1 MSKQLM
7 QTSVFQ
13 THFLNRLIGK
23 CFMPQVPTKEKILFP
38 ILAVVLWQVSSSAG
52 MLPAGK
58 MPSPLQIIAAVQELT
73 VQGLPQGSRLLFHC
87 LYSLERVGLGF
98 VIALIAAI
106 PLGILCGW
114 SRLLRDM
121 LTPFFETLRPIP
133 PLAWIP
139 LAILWFGIGLRS
151 ATFIIFLGCFFP
163 ILLSTMSGVLSVDPV
178 LISAA
183 KTLGATYRQIFYK
196 VLLPGAMPSIFT
208 GLRIGLGIG
217 WMTLVAAEF
226 TGVKSGYG
234 LGYMIMTARDIQRPD
249 LVIAGMG
256 IIGLTGFLLDTVLRW
271 FETRAILWR

>member
-1 MSKQLM
+1 M
-7 QTSVFQ
+7 QPFRLKGKVVFP
-13 THFLNRLIGK
+13 L
-23 CFMPQVPTKEKILFP
+23 
-38 ILAVVLWQVSSSAG
+38 LAVMLWQVFSAAG
-52 MLPAGK
+52 LLPAGK
-58 MPSPLQIIAAVQELT
+58 LPSPVQIIAAVQELT
-73 VQGLPQGSRLLFHC
+73 IHGLPQGSGLLFHC
-87 LYSLERVGLGF
+87 LYSLQRVGLGF
-98 VIALIAAI
+98 VLALAAAI
-106 PLGILCGW
+106 PLGILFGW

-121 LTPFFETLRPIP
+121 LNPVIETVRPIP

-151 ATFIIFLGCFFP
+151 AAFIIFLGCFFP

-178 LISAA
+178 LVSAA
-183 KTLGATYRQIFYK
+183 KTLGATRRQIFYY

-249 LVIAGMG
+249 LVIAGMAV
-256 IIGLTGFLLDTVLRW
+256 IGLTGFLLDTVLRW
-271 FETRAILWR
+271 FETRKLRWR